1 MPIYGTGEKILRRMN
16 AAAAGAGF
24 HRGNAPEKEGSAK
37 VGCFSFDLTSH
48 FCGSLQKSN
57 G

>member
-1 MPIYGTGEKILRRMN
+1 MN